1 MNQEAINWER
11 LDNPKGEAVLGVCR
25 QSLKRDFGQTRFQLY
40 TDSSW
45 MHVTLQ
51 LLRRMSRGQF
61 LPMHS
66 IIMLSMLTQMHACNM
81 KV

>member
-1 MNQEAINWER
+1 MVGADRSVTFTIVIIIIIIIIMNQEAINWER

-45 MHVTLQ
+45 MH
-51 LLRRMSRGQF
+51 GNF
-61 LPMHS
+61 Y
-66 IIMLSMLTQMHACNM
+66 
-81 KV
+81 